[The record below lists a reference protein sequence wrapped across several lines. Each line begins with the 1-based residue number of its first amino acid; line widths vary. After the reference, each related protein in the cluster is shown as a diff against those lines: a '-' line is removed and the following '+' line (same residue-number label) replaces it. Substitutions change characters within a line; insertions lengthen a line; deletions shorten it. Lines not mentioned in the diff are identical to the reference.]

1 MVQQRAKKFKRRLA
15 AIMAA
20 DVAGYTRLTQI
31 DEEDTHERFE
41 ALRVGAVRPAIT
53 EHGGRIVKDTG
64 DGFLAEFP
72 SPVEAVR
79 AALQFQTR
87 IKELTIGD
95 AEDRRIALRVGI
107 HVGDV
112 IVERRDIFGDD
123 VNIAARLESIA
134 EPGGICISS
143 TAYNFVRGKVGIG
156 FAELGERSLKNLAFP
171 IPVYAAIQ
179 KPSSASHIER
189 TRSEAGGMWSWA
201 KFALIALT
209 GVGLSFADF
218 YVSVIGYLLAFEG
231 LGMAPVGWI
240 LAPVACTAC
249 VGGTGIYAY
258 LFADHDRRSL
268 FTSHFLLLWRTSWPF
283 LSVALVAWPIVG
295 GFQNSDAAT
304 TLLGVAL
311 GLSFARKWL
320 GPSALPDLERMLSAI
335 MKTFVIAEA
344 VASILVLYSAA
355 RWDLLP
361 NIRSLSVAF
370 ATEIVSIPIA
380 AVVVLL
386 GLSYAL
392 TCSAREMFSDSQF
405 FAHPLQFVMQS
416 RVIKRT
422 GITLL
427 VLFGSLSLVFS
438 ICQVLTREELIG
450 KKCELNGIDQIVF
463 FATGWQRDTKAASI
477 CEWNEQAS
485 PRSE

>member
-1 MVQQRAKKFKRRLA
+1 
-15 AIMAA
+15 
-20 DVAGYTRLTQI
+20 
-31 DEEDTHERFE
+31 
-41 ALRVGAVRPAIT
+41 
-53 EHGGRIVKDTG
+53 
-64 DGFLAEFP
+64 
-72 SPVEAVR
+72 
-79 AALQFQTR
+79 
-87 IKELTIGD
+87 
-95 AEDRRIALRVGI
+95 
-107 HVGDV
+107 
-112 IVERRDIFGDD
+112 
-123 VNIAARLESIA
+123 
-134 EPGGICISS
+134 
-143 TAYNFVRGKVGIG
+143 
-156 FAELGERSLKNLAFP
+156 
-171 IPVYAAIQ
+171 
-179 KPSSASHIER
+179 
-189 TRSEAGGMWSWA
+189 
-201 KFALIALT
+201 
-209 GVGLSFADF
+209 
-218 YVSVIGYLLAFEG
+218 
-231 LGMAPVGWI
+231 
-240 LAPVACTAC
+240 
-249 VGGTGIYAY
+249 
-258 LFADHDRRSL
+258 
-268 FTSHFLLLWRTSWPF
+268 
-283 LSVALVAWPIVG
+283 
-295 GFQNSDAAT
+295 
-304 TLLGVAL
+304 
-311 GLSFARKWL
+311 
-320 GPSALPDLERMLSAI
+320 